1 MDRTA
6 EIKFPI
12 PQEEL
17 VYPGH
22 TACPGCGA
30 VLAMKYVLKGLGPRT
45 IMVIPPACAG
55 TIAAG
60 FPFSAL
66 KIPVLRIP
74 FESTAITASGIRAAL
89 DVKGKK
95 DIHVL
100 AWAGDGGTFDIGLQ
114 ALSGSAERNDNI
126 IYVCYD
132 NEGYMN
138 TGIQRSSST
147 PEGTWT
153 TTTPSPYT
161 KDTPKKDIIRIM
173 AAHNIP
179 YIATASIGYPTD
191 LIKKVN
197 KAKEKVGT
205 KFILIFSPCPT
216 GWRYS
221 SEKTIKI
228 AKLATETGL
237 FPLYEIEDGEKYIL
251 GPKRKEKPL
260 KEYFSLQGRFRSL
273 TEENLRR
280 FEDRIRKERNYL
292 ACLAG
297 SS

>member
-1 MDRTA
+1 MDRSA
-6 EIKFPI
+6 QIKFPI
-12 PQEEL
+12 PEEEL
-17 VYPGH
+17 VYSGH

-30 VLAMKYVLKGLGPRT
+30 VLALKYVLKGLGPRT
-45 IMVIPPACAG
+45 IIVIPPSCAG

-60 FPFSAL
+60 FPFSSL

-89 DVKGKK
+89 DVMGKE

-147 PEGTWT
+147 PAGAWT
-153 TTTPSPYT
+153 TTTPAPYV
-161 KDTPKKDIIRIM
+161 KDTPKKDIVRIM

-179 YIATASIGYPTD
+179 YIATASIGYPAD
-191 LIKKVN
+191 LIRKVK
-197 KAKEKVGT
+197 KAKEMGGT

-221 SEKTIKI
+221 PEMTIRI
-228 AKLATETGL
+228 AKLATETGI
-237 FPLYEIEDGEKYIL
+237 FPLYEIENGEKYTL
-251 GPKRKEKPL
+251 SPKRSEKPL
-260 KEYFSLQGRFRSL
+260 QDYFALQGRFRNL

-280 FEDRIRKERNYL
+280 FQERVEKEREYL
-292 ACLAG
+292 KRLAG
-297 SS
+297 

>member
-1 MDRTA
+1 MDRSA
-6 EIKFPI
+6 QIKFPI
-12 PQEEL
+12 AAEEL
-17 VYPGH
+17 VRSGH

-45 IMVIPPACAG
+45 MVVIPPSCAG

-60 FPFSAL
+60 FPFCAL

-74 FESTAITASGIRAAL
+74 FETTAISASGIRAAL
-89 DVKGKK
+89 DVMGKK

-100 AWAGDGGTFDIGLQ
+100 AWAGDGGTFDIGIQ
-114 ALSGSAERNDNI
+114 ALSGAAERNDDI

-147 PEGTWT
+147 PEGAWT
-153 TTTPSPYT
+153 TTTPSPYV

-173 AAHNIP
+173 AAHKIP
-179 YIATASIGYPTD
+179 YIATASIGYPSD

-197 KAKEKVGT
+197 RAKEIKGT

-221 SEKTIKI
+221 PDMTIRI
-228 AKLATETGL
+228 AKLATETGI
-237 FPLYEIEDGEKYIL
+237 FPLYEVEDGEKYL
-251 GPKRKEKPL
+251 LNPGRTLKPV
-260 KEYFSLQGRFRSL
+260 KAYFSVQGRFRNL
-273 TEENLRR
+273 TEENLQW
-280 FEDRIRKERNYL
+280 FEEKVRKEQAYL
-292 ACLAG
+292 SRMAG
-297 SS
+297 